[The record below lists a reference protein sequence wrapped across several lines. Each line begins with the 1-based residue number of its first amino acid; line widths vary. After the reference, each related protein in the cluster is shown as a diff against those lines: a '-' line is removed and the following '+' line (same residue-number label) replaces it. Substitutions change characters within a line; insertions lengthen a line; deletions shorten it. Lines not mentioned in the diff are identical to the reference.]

1 MTDSCALQRE
11 FAIAGSGKNH
21 RPKACL
27 TDATIAWGSEL
38 TFTVTPPSG
47 SSKSWN
53 WLSSKPL
60 FMKPLFQ
67 PGHDGSVPTFQV
79 DQLHVIFGPNQFV
92 PVCLFK
98 GGASNYTVPAT

>member
-1 MTDSCALQRE
+1 MTDSFALQRE
-11 FAIAGSGKNH
+11 FAIVGSGKNH

-53 WLSSKPL
+53 
-60 FMKPLFQ
+60 
-67 PGHDGSVPTFQV
+67 
-79 DQLHVIFGPNQFV
+79 
-92 PVCLFK
+92 
-98 GGASNYTVPAT
+98 

>member
-60 FMKPLFQ
+60 FMKWSRRSSSL
-67 PGHDGSVPTFQV
+67 DMMVPYLPFR
-79 DQLHVIFGPNQFV
+79 
-92 PVCLFK
+92 
-98 GGASNYTVPAT
+98 